1 MTKKTKQQKEEKNN
15 LVNLIVMGLE
25 EKKAKDITIL
35 DLRELP
41 NAVCQYFVIATGDST
56 TQVAAL
62 SDSVY
67 DMVFKE
73 SKEKP
78 WHIEGEQNAEWV
90 LVDYSDVVCHIFLP
104 EVREFYGIEDLW
116 ADAQITLIEH

>member
-41 NAVCQYFVIATGDST
+41 NAVCQFFVIATGDST
-56 TQVAAL
+56 TQVASL

-67 DMVFKE
+67 DTVFKE
-73 SKEKP
+73 AKEKP

-116 ADAQITLIEH
+116 ADAQITRIEN

>member
-1 MTKKTKQQKEEKNN
+1 MTKKTKQQKEEKNI
-15 LVNLIVMGLE
+15 LVDLIVMGLE

-35 DLRELP
+35 DLRNIP
-41 NAVCQYFVIATGDST
+41 SAVCQYFIIATGEST
-56 TQVAAL
+56 TQVSAL

-73 SKEKP
+73 SREKP
-78 WHIEGEQNAEWV
+78 WHIEGEQNAEWI
-90 LVDYSDVVCHIFLP
+90 LIDYSDVVVHIFLP

-116 ADAQITLIEH
+116 ADAAVTAVAG